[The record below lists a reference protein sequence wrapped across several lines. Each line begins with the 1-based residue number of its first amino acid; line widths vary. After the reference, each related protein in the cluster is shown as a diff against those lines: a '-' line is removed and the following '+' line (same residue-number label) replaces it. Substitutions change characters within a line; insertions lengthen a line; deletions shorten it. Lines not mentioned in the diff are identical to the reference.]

1 MPPGAIG
8 AAARRTPSESRIASG
23 QGNHFRSRALARR
36 DLRFLHA
43 LRETLGRRRG
53 QVLAE
58 TCRATVQ
65 PLAKFGG
72 DPCNRFHV
80 AARLRAACPTQ
91 LGRHL
96 LRYRSSGAGGLFCP
110 VDPLSRR
117 ASSTR
122 LCGGQQRPDHDVP
135 VRHRSSGLVCSA
147 DPTCC
152 TGSVPARTRPYRYP
166 ETQRPSGGDTLPR
179 GSRAVRATGGESPGN
194 D

>member
-8 AAARRTPSESRIASG
+8 AAPRRTPSESRIASG
-23 QGNHFRSRALARR
+23 QAITSAVARWHDVTCASYTLFERRLAA
-36 DLRFLHA
+36 DADKA
-43 LRETLGRRRG
+43 LRRPA
-53 QVLAE
+53 VP
-58 TCRATVQ
+58 TVQ
-65 PLAKFGG
+65 LLAKFGG
-72 DPCNRFHV
+72 DPCNRFPV

-96 LRYRSSGAGGLFCP
+96 LRYRSSGAGGLSCP

-122 LCGGQQRPDHDVP
+122 LCGGQQRPNHDVP

-152 TGSVPARTRPYRYP
+152 TGSVPARTRTYRYP

>member
-23 QGNHFRSRALARR
+23 QAITSAVARR
-36 DLRFLHA
+36 HDVTCA
-43 LRETLGRRRG
+43 SYTLIARLWP
-53 QVLAE
+53 Q
-58 TCRATVQ
+58 TRAS
-65 PLAKFGG
+65 PCGDPPCHRAAPANFGG

-96 LRYRSSGAGGLFCP
+96 LRCRSSGAGRWSCP
-110 VDPLSRR
+110 VDPPSHR
-117 ASSTR
+117 ASSTKSF
-122 LCGGQQRPDHDVP
+122 GGQQRADHDVP

-147 DPTCC
+147 DPSCC
-152 TGSVPARTRPYRYP
+152 SGSVPARTRSYRCL